1 VANATIAFA
10 KAVRSNHQL
19 SSKVGGV
26 LAKLLCTRLHSD
38 ELFKRCKDLQVDK
51 KDLVV
56 KLEGLAMERDEL
68 VKVVDDLE
76 ARLKESESKLEE
88 FKLRAVK
95 EMEARK

>member
-1 VANATIAFA
+1 MASLEIEVAKWKATARTVLRVEHPKVANSIIAFVE
-10 KAVRSNHQL
+10 AVRSNHQL
-19 SSKVGGV
+19 SSKVGSV

-68 VKVVDDLE
+68 VKVVDD
-76 ARLKESESKLEE
+76 
-88 FKLRAVK
+88 
-95 EMEARK
+95 